1 MQLSELLPLTNNWL
15 LITDDF
21 YFGTSLHAPESK
33 GIEQRLPEDPR
44 GTGRGGM
51 KMFGNL
57 VESSS
62 HKGDYA
68 RRGSF
73 FLGTLTVYA
82 LIFMA
87 IGVGSIYAYNTHIEN
102 QNLELVSLIT
112 PVEPPQLQATP
123 RSTASRPAAN
133 NGNRSPMSVRTNIIA
148 PTTDPTKVPK
158 GTSVTPETVPP
169 VTPGLP
175 VVRGNINADFGSGG
189 TGKPGV
195 GTIFGDEN
203 GSGAGSSRNAGEI
216 VAETP
221 PPVIK
226 REVKPPVTRSM
237 GVVNGM
243 ATHLPKPVYSSIAK
257 AARAFGTVTVQV
269 LIDEN
274 GKVVSARALSG
285 NPLLLR
291 ESVQAAYQARFTP
304 TTLSQQPVKVS
315 GVITYNFVLQ

>member
-1 MQLSELLPLTNNWL
+1 
-15 LITDDF
+15 
-21 YFGTSLHAPESK
+21 
-33 GIEQRLPEDPR
+33 
-44 GTGRGGM
+44 
-51 KMFGNL
+51 MFGNL

-112 PVEPPQLQATP
+112 PVEAPQLQATP
-123 RSTASRPAAN
+123 RSAAARPAAS
-133 NGNRSPMSVRTNIIA
+133 NRERTPMSVRTAIIA

-158 GTSVTPETVPP
+158 GTSVTGEKVPP
-169 VTPGLP
+169 ITPGLP
-175 VVRGNINADFGSGG
+175 VRRGNINADFGNGG
-189 TGKPGV
+189 TGRPG
-195 GTIFGDEN
+195 GNIFGDGNGVGGEN
-203 GSGAGSSRNAGEI
+203 NGNSGEL
-216 VAETP
+216 VASTP
-221 PPVIK
+221 PPAMK
-226 REVKPPVTRSM
+226 KTESKPPVTKSM

-243 ATHLPKPVYSSIAK
+243 ATHLPKPVYSAIAK
-257 AARAFGTVTVQV
+257 AGRASGTVTVQV
-269 LIDEN
+269 LIDEH

-285 NPLLLR
+285 NALLLR
-291 ESVQAAYQARFTP
+291 EAVQAAYQARFTP
-304 TTLSQQPVKVS
+304 TMLSNQPVKVS

>member
-1 MQLSELLPLTNNWL
+1 
-15 LITDDF
+15 
-21 YFGTSLHAPESK
+21 
-33 GIEQRLPEDPR
+33 
-44 GTGRGGM
+44 
-51 KMFGNL
+51 MFGNL

-68 RRGSF
+68 RRGTF

-112 PVEPPQLQATP
+112 PVESPQLQAAP
-123 RSTASRPAAN
+123 RSAAARPAAS
-133 NGNRSPMSVRTNIIA
+133 NRERTPMSVRTNIIA

-158 GTSVTPETVPP
+158 GTSVTGEKVPP

-175 VVRGNINADFGSGG
+175 VRRGNINADFGSGG
-189 TGKPGV
+189 TGRAGV
-195 GTIFGDEN
+195 GNIFGDGN
-203 GSGAGSSRNAGEI
+203 GSGDGNARNGGEL
-216 VAETP
+216 VADTP
-221 PPVIK
+221 PPAMK
-226 REVKPPVTRSM
+226 KTESKPATKSM

-243 ATHLPKPVYSSIAK
+243 ATYLPKPIYSAIAK
-257 AARAFGTVTVQV
+257 AGRASGTVTVQV
-269 LIDEN
+269 LIDEH

-285 NPLLLR
+285 NALLLR

-304 TTLSQQPVKVS
+304 TLLSQQPVKVS
-315 GVITYNFVLQ
+315 GVITYNFVMQ